1 MAVIGLDI
9 EGDYATLV
17 EMKETADGP
26 VLFNYATSTISESE
40 KTDPDSMARL
50 LVRLVS
56 EKSITSKD
64 TVSFIGGENIFVKF
78 ISMPQM
84 PRDDL
89 KKSIWWEAERSAP
102 FSLQDA
108 VFDYHVLK
116 EVTFE
121 DGTRKVD
128 VLVAA
133 ASRKDIDAHG
143 DLLRRAGLN
152 PVIVSVKPFA
162 VAAAL
167 KRTLSQSSDKCIIIV
182 DIGSTTTTLVV
193 VREGHVSFIREIRI
207 GDRDLTEAI
216 CEELGVNET
225 DAEILKRR
233 HGCALQEE
241 EQRRLAIAVREE
253 LDHMQDGISFWE
265 DIRDEAKGKG
275 LVRDASSPEG
285 AEEARRVSVAIRHV
299 LEKLLGEFERS
310 LGFYRQQAPEDRIAG
325 LILSGKGAELRDFDK
340 LVAARMQVDVRLA
353 NPTAGVK
360 VGSPVIDEEELK
372 VIAPRLTAAMGLAQK
387 SIVSLVNLLPGKVR
401 RAAARRSAE
410 SRGVLSPRQIAIA
423 LVVALVAL
431 FVVMHSAQARY
442 EQNLE
447 AIDRQLRDFEPVFLQ
462 ARKKKVETN
471 LMRQEITSIYNL
483 KNRQLFWWDVLRELT
498 TAVIPEKLWLTN
510 AIFVQTTDPKGEVQF
525 ELNVKGLAFSHA
537 QVTKFVMNLDT
548 SSHFKRVRLENAQEV
563 QKNNERLVNFEVSSL
578 VMDGGRE

>member
-1 MAVIGLDI
+1 
-9 EGDYATLV
+9 
-17 EMKETADGP
+17 
-26 VLFNYATSTISESE
+26 VLFNYATSAISGAE
-40 KTDPDSMARL
+40 KTDPDSLARL

-78 ISMPQM
+78 ISLPQM

-89 KKSIWWEAERSAP
+89 RRSIWWEAERSAP

-133 ASRKDIDAHG
+133 APRGNIEDHS

-167 KRTLSQSSDKCIIIV
+167 KPTLLQSSEKCLAVV
-182 DIGSTTTTLVV
+182 DVGSTTTTLVV
-193 VREGHVSFIREIRI
+193 VKEGHISFIREIRI
-207 GDRDLTEAI
+207 GDRDLTQAI
-216 CEELGVNET
+216 CDDLGVNET

-241 EQRRLAIAVREE
+241 EQRLLAIAVREE

-265 DIRDEAKGKG
+265 DIRDEAKGKALG
-275 LVRDASSPEG
+275 KGGSSPEG
-285 AEEARRVSVAIRHV
+285 SEEARRVSVAIRHV

-310 LGFYRQQAPEDRIAG
+310 LGFYRQQAPDDRISQV
-325 LILSGKGAELRDFDK
+325 ILSGKGAELRDFDK
-340 LVAARMQVDVRLA
+340 LIAARMQLSVRLA
-353 NPTAGVK
+353 NPVAGVK
-360 VGSPVIDEEELK
+360 VGSPVIDQEELR
-372 VIAPRLTAAMGLAQK
+372 VIAPRLTAAVGLAQK
-387 SIVSLVNLLPGKVR
+387 SAVSFVNLLPGKVR

-442 EQNLE
+442 EQNIE
-447 AIDRQLRDFEPVFLQ
+447 AIDRQLKDFEPVFLQ
-462 ARKKKVETN
+462 ARRKKVETD
-471 LMRQEITSIYNL
+471 LMRQEIISIYNL

-498 TAVIPEKLWLTN
+498 IAVIPDKLWLTGTT
-510 AIFVQTTDPKGEVQF
+510 FVQTTGAKGEVQF
-525 ELNVKGLAFSHA
+525 ELNITGLAFSQA
-537 QVTKFVMNLDT
+537 QVTRFVLNLDR
-548 SSHFKRVRLENAQEV
+548 SSHFIRVRLESAQEV
-563 QKNNERLVNFEVSSL
+563 TVNNEKLVSFVVSSL
-578 VMDGGRE
+578 VVDEEQK

>member
-9 EGDYATLV
+9 EGDYVTLV
-17 EMKETADGP
+17 EMKETAAGP
-26 VLFNYATSTISESE
+26 VIFNYATSAISGAE
-40 KTDPDSMARL
+40 KTDPDSLARL

-56 EKSITSKD
+56 EKSITSRD
-64 TVSFIGGENIFVKF
+64 TISFIGGENIFVKF
-78 ISMPQM
+78 ISLPQM

-89 KKSIWWEAERSAP
+89 RRSIWWEAERSAP

-121 DGTRKVD
+121 DGTKKVD

-133 ASRKDIDAHG
+133 APKGDIEDHS

-167 KRTLSQSSDKCIIIV
+167 KPTLLQSSEKCLAVV

-193 VREGHVSFIREIRI
+193 VKEGHISFIREIRI
-207 GDRDLTEAI
+207 GDRDLTQAI
-216 CEELGVNET
+216 CDDLGIDET

-241 EQRRLAIAVREE
+241 EQRLLAIAVREE

-265 DIRDEAKGKG
+265 DIRDEAKGKIPG
-275 LVRDASSPEG
+275 RDAASPEG
-285 AEEARRVSVAIRHV
+285 DEEARRVSVAIRHV

-310 LGFYRQQAPEDRIAG
+310 FGFYRQQAPDDRISQI
-325 LILSGKGAELRDFDK
+325 ILSGKGAELRDLDK
-340 LVAARMQVDVRLA
+340 LIAARMQLLVRLA
-353 NPTAGVK
+353 NPVAGVK
-360 VGSPVIDEEELK
+360 VGSPVIDQEELR
-372 VIAPRLTAAMGLAQK
+372 VIAPRLTAAVGLAQK
-387 SIVSLVNLLPGKVR
+387 SSVSFVNLLPGKVR

-442 EQNLE
+442 EQNID
-447 AIDRQLRDFEPVFLQ
+447 AIDRQLKDFEPVFIQ
-462 ARKKKVETN
+462 ARRKKVETD
-471 LMRQEITSIYNL
+471 LMRQEIISIYDL

-498 TAVIPEKLWLTN
+498 IAVIPDKLWLTN
-510 AIFVQTTDPKGEVQF
+510 TTFVQTTGPKGEVQF
-525 ELNVKGLAFSHA
+525 ELNITGLAFSHA
-537 QVTKFVMNLDT
+537 QVTRFVLNLDK
-548 SSHFKRVRLENAQEV
+548 SSHFIRVRLESAQEV
-563 QKNNERLVNFEVSSL
+563 AVNNERLVNFVVSSL
-578 VMDGGRE
+578 VVDEEQK

>member
-1 MAVIGLDI
+1 VAVVGLDI
-9 EGDYATLV
+9 EGDYVTLV
-17 EMKETADGP
+17 EMKETGTGP
-26 VLFNYATSTISESE
+26 VLFNYATSAISESE
-40 KTDPDSMARL
+40 KSDPDSMARL
-50 LVRLVS
+50 LIRMVS

-78 ISMPQM
+78 ISLPQM

-89 KKSIWWEAERSAP
+89 RRSIWWEAERSAP

-108 VFDYHVLK
+108 IFDYHVLK

-133 ASRKDIDAHG
+133 ASKKDIEAHS

-167 KRTLSQSSDKCIIIV
+167 KQSLSTSSEKCLAII

-193 VREGHVSFIREIRI
+193 IKEGHVSFIREIRI
-207 GDRDLTEAI
+207 GDRDLTRAI
-216 CEELGVNET
+216 CDELGVNET
-225 DAEILKRR
+225 DAEILKRQ

-253 LDHMQDGISFWE
+253 LDHMKDGISFWE
-265 DIRDEAKGKG
+265 DIRDEAKGTA
-275 LVRDASSPEG
+275 LVKDVSSPEG
-285 AEEARRVSVAIRHV
+285 AEEAKRVGVAIRHV
-299 LEKLLGEFERS
+299 LEKLLSEFERS
-310 LGFYRQQAPEDRIAG
+310 LGFYRQQAPDDKITQV
-325 LILSGKGAELRDFDK
+325 ILSGKGAELRDFDK
-340 LVAARMQVDVRLA
+340 LVAAGMQMDVRLA
-353 NPTAGVK
+353 NPAAGVK
-360 VGSPVIDEEELK
+360 VGSPVIDENELRLL
-372 VIAPRLTAAMGLAQK
+372 APRLTAAMGLAQK
-387 SIVSLVNLLPGKVR
+387 SVVSLVNLLPGKVR

-410 SRGVLSPRQIAIA
+410 SRGMLSPRQIAIA

-442 EQNLE
+442 EQNIT

-462 ARKKKVETN
+462 ARKKKVETT
-471 LMRQEITSIYNL
+471 LMRDEIISIYGL

-498 TAVIPEKLWLTN
+498 VAVIPDKLWLTN
-510 AIFVQTTDPKGEVQF
+510 TTFVQTTGPKGEVQF
-525 ELNVKGLAFSHA
+525 EFNVTGLAFSHA
-537 QVTKFVMNLDT
+537 QVTKFVLNLDR
-548 SSHFKRVRLENAQEV
+548 SSHFRRVRLENAQEV
-563 QKNNERLVNFEVSSL
+563 QRNNEKLVDFVVSSL
-578 VMDGGRE
+578 VVDEEQK

>member
-9 EGDYATLV
+9 EGDYVTLV
-17 EMKETADGP
+17 EMKETATGP

-108 VFDYHVLK
+108 IFDYHVLK

-167 KRTLSQSSDKCIIIV
+167 KRTLSQSSDKCLVIV

-216 CEELGVNET
+216 CEEMNVNET

-299 LEKLLGEFERS
+299 LEKMLGEFERS

-353 NPTAGVK
+353 NPAAGVK

-442 EQNLE
+442 EQNME

-510 AIFVQTTDPKGEVQF
+510 ATFVQTTGPKGEVQF
-525 ELNVKGLAFSHA
+525 ELNVTGLAFSHA
-537 QVTKFVMNLDT
+537 QVTKFVLNLDT